1 MTVKPFDVLTKRIV
15 QNVLLQLKGGKQVRG
30 ILKGFDVHLNI
41 VLGEAEELEEGQVKS
56 KNSEMLV
63 RGDSIVFINV

>member
-1 MTVKPFDVLTKRIV
+1 MTVKPFDVLTKRIG

-30 ILKGFDVHLNI
+30 VLKGFDVHLNI

-56 KNSEMLV
+56 KNSEMLI

>member
-1 MTVKPFDVLTKRIV
+1 MTVKPFDVLTKRIG

-56 KNSEMLV
+56 KNSEMLI

>member
-1 MTVKPFDVLTKRIV
+1 MTVKPFDVLTKRIG

>member
-1 MTVKPFDVLTKRIV
+1 MTVKPFDVLTKKIG
-15 QNVLLQLKGGKQVRG
+15 QNVLLQLKGDKQVRG

-41 VLGEAEELEEGQVKS
+41 VLGEAEELAEGQVKS
-56 KNSEMLV
+56 KNSEMLI